1 MKKNIFLVAIMA
13 FVGMANAQMVKPTEL
28 VSKYSSFN
36 GQNIAVSDF
45 KGSIRGTGAVSV
57 NSTAV
62 NPVRVA
68 APGTT
73 APGTTA
79 PGVNTGNDPSR
90 VNQVQFCKIIKG
102 YKIVD
107 FTANGAAS
115 CGCFYLPTKMVAKFQ
130 DIQKMGAKMMVRV
143 DVDSKS
149 KVNKI
154 TGIDSF

>member
-1 MKKNIFLVAIMA
+1 MA

-115 CGCFYLPTKMVAKFQ
+115 CGCFYLPTNMVAKFQ

>member
-28 VSKYSSFN
+28 VSTYSSFD

-45 KGSIRGTGAVSV
+45 TGSIRGLGAVSA
-57 NSTAV
+57 NSAPV
-62 NPVRVA
+62 NPVI
-68 APGTT
+68 PTT
-73 APGTTA
+73 ASTIPLNTASGASTGNTTSTA
-79 PGVNTGNDPSR
+79 PKVR
-90 VNQVQFCKIIKG
+90 FCKILKG

-107 FTANGAAS
+107 FTATGSES
-115 CGCFYLPTKMVAKFQ
+115 CGCFYIPTNMVTKFQ

-143 DVDSKS
+143 DVNAKS

-154 TGIDSF
+154 TGLDSY

>member
-90 VNQVQFCKIIKG
+90 VNQVQFCKIIKD

-115 CGCFYLPTKMVAKFQ
+115 CGCFYLPTNMVAKFQ

>member
-13 FVGMANAQMVKPTEL
+13 FVGIANAQMVKPTEL

-45 KGSIRGTGAVSV
+45 KGSIRGTGAVSA
-57 NSTAV
+57 NSTV
-62 NPVRVA
+62 VDPTK
-68 APGTT
+68 GTT
-73 APGTTA
+73 APGSTA
-79 PGVNTGNDPSR
+79 PGGTGSTPSN
-90 VNQVQFCKIIKG
+90 VKKAQFCKILNG

-107 FTANGAAS
+107 FTANSSES
-115 CGCFYLPTKMVAKFQ
+115 CGCFYIPTNMVAKFQ

-143 DVDSKS
+143 DVDAKT

-154 TGIDSF
+154 TGLDSY

>member
-1 MKKNIFLVAIMA
+1 MKINMKINIFLVAIMA

-73 APGTTA
+73 APG
-79 PGVNTGNDPSR
+79 VNTGNDPSR
-90 VNQVQFCKIIKG
+90 VNQVQFCKIIKD

-115 CGCFYLPTKMVAKFQ
+115 CGCFYLPTNMVAKFQ